1 MPAAPQ
7 VLIKMCH
14 ANADVMLTGLKI
26 LAQKLAAL
34 KMLQ

>member
-1 MPAAPQ
+1 MPATPQ

-14 ANADVMLTGLKI
+14 ANADVLTGLKI